1 MKNLLKSLD
10 ACGPARDWVGDKS
23 STEAWETCERA
34 DWMLWLLAMMADK
47 PGWPTAGVVR
57 HCACDC
63 AYTAL
68 RFVPYGEGRPA
79 RAVAVARLYA
89 DGLATGDD
97 LAAARGA
104 AYAAGNAAYATGAA
118 AHDAYAAG
126 NAAYAAGN
134 AAYAAGNAAYAAGD
148 AAYDAYAA
156 WDVAW
161 AAAHA
166 ARDAAM
172 KSVADLIRKRVPTI
186 PEVV

>member
-104 AYAAGNAAYATGAA
+104 AYAAGNAAYA
-118 AHDAYAAG
+118 
-126 NAAYAAGN
+126 
-134 AAYAAGNAAYAAGD
+134 AGD